1 MASTAVYAGLIK
13 TAAGGPPGTTTGPS
27 TTVPHYRI
35 TCGGPENGEDG
46 DEYSDGI
53 LLEVP
58 VSGGETLSRT
68 IRAVTPSSNVD
79 SSSAPGNVPAVRIPY
94 SLKPRFHDGTDFD
107 DPGETTGFAA
117 ELDPDTQAN
126 IGNEK
131 IDDPASPI
139 VQNIDIGGKRFK
151 FKLELVE
158 VVSTTGLTTVSTK
171 AKSKLTVWTSDDGGK
186 VNGST
191 SSADVAT
198 SISGNQEVS
207 FASALVGAP
216 PP

>member
-1 MASTAVYAGLIK
+1 MNDLNRDCPPPSDLDTADREAPLTRRAFVKRSSFATVASTAVYAGLIK

-131 IDDPASPI
+131 KSMIRHLQS
-139 VQNIDIGGKRFK
+139 FK
-151 FKLELVE
+151 IL
-158 VVSTTGLTTVSTK
+158 
-171 AKSKLTVWTSDDGGK
+171 
-186 VNGST
+186 
-191 SSADVAT
+191 
-198 SISGNQEVS
+198 ISGERDSNLS
-207 FASALVGAP
+207 SNWWKLCLPLG
-216 PP
+216 